1 MDGCRSLRIGQI
13 RPHHV
18 HVGDCAAAD
27 TRTGMRPRLCRVIAL
42 SSRALAVGGE
52 RTNPWWMTTAA
63 DLLLETI
70 IDWRVDTVFG
80 LPGDGINGIMEALRQ
95 RQDRVR
101 FVQVRHEE
109 AAALMAVGYA
119 KVTGKLGVCLATG
132 GPGGLHLLNGLYDA
146 KLDGQPV
153 LAITGMP
160 FHDLIGTHVQQDVP
174 LDRVFAD
181 VAVFNERIMGPAH
194 VENVA
199 DLACRT
205 ALARRGVAHIAFPA
219 DLQTTTLEQD
229 KRSLRNVPGH
239 TSDVPASGVRLPESE
254 SIVRA
259 AGILNRGSRTMIMAG
274 QGALHA
280 SVALERVA
288 EVLGAPIGKALLG
301 KAAVPDDSP
310 YVTGPVGFLGSE
322 PSMTALEECDT
333 LLLVGTSMPY
343 LEFYPKAGQARAVQI
358 DADPARIG
366 LRYPAEVGLVGDSR
380 LTLEALLPH
389 LEQRA
394 DRSFLN
400 RAQEGM
406 RHWRGKLEQEA
417 ARTSKPCKPQRVA
430 RALANA
436 LPDNAIVCADS
447 GTSTVWWAR
456 HVPVRRG
463 QQHVVSGT
471 LATMGCGLTYAIAA
485 QIAHPGRPCVALV
498 GDGGF
503 SMVMA
508 ELLTCVRHRLPVKIV
523 ILNNQSLAYIRWEQ
537 MLYQGNPE
545 FGVQLQDMDFAAF
558 ARSCGAQGVRLED
571 PLDCDRIMQEA
582 LSSTGPFVVDAR
594 VDPLEPPTP
603 PKITREEAIK
613 FEEALAKGQP
623 HRDEIAKTSLG
634 HKVREMV

>member
-1 MDGCRSLRIGQI
+1 M
-13 RPHHV
+13 PK
-18 HVGDCAAAD
+18 
-27 TRTGMRPRLCRVIAL
+27 
-42 SSRALAVGGE
+42 
-52 RTNPWWMTTAA
+52 TTAA
-63 DLLLETI
+63 DLFLETI
-70 IDWRVDTVFG
+70 LDWGVETIFG
-80 LPGDGINGIMEALRQ
+80 LPGDGINGIMEALRL

-160 FHDLIGTHVQQDVP
+160 FHDLIGTHVQQDVA

-181 VAVFNERIMGPAH
+181 VAVFNQRIMGAAH
-194 VENVA
+194 VENIA

-219 DLQTTTLEQD
+219 DLQALPVDQD
-229 KRSLRNVPGH
+229 KRSMRNVPGH
-239 TSDVPASGVRLPESE
+239 TSDVWTGATRLPDADA
-254 SIVRA
+254 VRRA
-259 AGILNRGSRTMIMAG
+259 AELLNRGRRTMIMAG

-280 SVALERVA
+280 TGALERTA

-310 YVTGPVGFLGSE
+310 YVTGPVGFLGSD

-343 LEFYPKAGQARAVQI
+343 LEFYPKPGAARAVQI
-358 DADPARIG
+358 DVDPVRIG
-366 LRYPAEVGLVGDSR
+366 LRYPVEVGLVGDSR
-380 LTLEALLPH
+380 AALEALLPH
-389 LEQRA
+389 LHRRA
-394 DRSFLN
+394 DRGFLQ
-400 RAQEGM
+400 RAQTGM
-406 RHWRGKLEQEA
+406 QIWRDKLEHEA
-417 ARTSKPCKPQRVA
+417 ARTTKPCKPQRVV
-430 RALANA
+430 RALAHA
-436 LPDNAIVCADS
+436 LPENAIVCADS

-463 QQHVVSGT
+463 QQHIVSGT

-503 SMVMA
+503 SMMMA
-508 ELLTCVRHRLPVKIV
+508 ELLTCVRQRLPVKIIV
-523 ILNNQSLAYIRWEQ
+523 LNNQSLAYIRWEQ

-545 FGVQLQDMDFAAF
+545 FGVELQDMDFAAF
-558 ARSCGAQGVRLED
+558 ARACGAGGVRLDD
-571 PLDCDRIMQEA
+571 PMDCDRVMREA
-582 LSSTGPFVVDAR
+582 MTTEGPVVVDAR

-603 PKITREEAIK
+603 PKITREEAEK
-613 FEEALAKGQP
+613 FEQALSKGQP
-623 HRDEIAKTSLG
+623 HREAIKDTSLAR
-634 HKVREMV
+634 KVREMV